1 MSKKFVTILIMGVAG
16 SGKTTVAKLLSKKI
30 NAFLIEAD
38 DYHSKK
44 NIDKM
49 SAGIPLNDIDRY
61 DWLIK
66 IKEEIYKRKK
76 IQNLIVACSALKEKY
91 RSILNIKEDYLVYL
105 KITKKTAKTRIK
117 NRKDHFMP
125 DSLVYSQFAFLEEPD
140 ACITLEETLTP
151 EETTSHLTS
160 IIRDKFRL
168 WKIKL
173 IITEIYLKK

>member
-1 MSKKFVTILIMGVAG
+1 MSEKFVTILIMGVAG

-49 SAGIPLNDIDRY
+49 SAGIPLNDNDRY

-66 IKEEIYKRKK
+66 IKEEIDKRKK
-76 IQNLIVACSALKEKY
+76 IQNLVVACSALKEKY

-117 NRKDHFMP
+117 NF
-125 DSLVYSQFAFLEEPD
+125 F
-140 ACITLEETLTP
+140 
-151 EETTSHLTS
+151 
-160 IIRDKFRL
+160 KFR
-168 WKIKL
+168 IKFNFFRYIVV
-173 IITEIYLKK
+173 IIYFIFHNQTCFLK

>member
-1 MSKKFVTILIMGVAG
+1 MNKKFVTILIMGVTG

-30 NAFLIEAD
+30 NAFLVESD

-49 SAGIPLNDIDRY
+49 SAGIPLNDDDRY
-61 DWLIK
+61 GWLIK
-66 IKEEIYKRKK
+66 IKEEIEKRKK
-76 IQNLIVACSALKEKY
+76 IQNLVVACSALKEKY

-125 DSLVYSQFAFLEEPD
+125 YSLVDSQFAILEEPNV
-140 ACITLEETLTP
+140 CITLDETLIP
-151 EETTSHLTS
+151 EEIISHLTS
-160 IIRDKFRL
+160 IIKNKFDYG
-168 WKIKL
+168 K
-173 IITEIYLKK
+173 

>member
-1 MSKKFVTILIMGVAG
+1 MNEKFFTILIMGVAG

-49 SAGIPLNDIDRY
+49 SAGISLNDDDRY

-66 IKEEIYKRKK
+66 IKKEIDKRKSF
-76 IQNLIVACSALKEKY
+76 QNLVVACSALKEKY
-91 RSILNIKEDYLVYL
+91 RSILNVKEYYLVYL
-105 KITKKTAKTRIK
+105 KINKNTAKTRIK

-125 DSLVYSQFAFLEEPD
+125 DSLVDSQFAILEEPD

-160 IIRDKFRL
+160 IIKN
-168 WKIKL
+168 KL
-173 IITEIYLKK
+173 DYGK

>member
-1 MSKKFVTILIMGVAG
+1 MRKKFVTILIMGVAG

-49 SAGIPLNDIDRY
+49 SAGIPLNDNDRY
-61 DWLIK
+61 NWLIK
-66 IKEEIYKRKK
+66 IKEEIDKRKK
-76 IQNLIVACSALKEKY
+76 IQNLVIACSALKEKY

-105 KITKKTAKTRIK
+105 KITKKTAMTRIK

-125 DSLVYSQFAFLEEPD
+125 DSLVDSQFAILEEPD
-140 ACITLEETLTP
+140 ICITLEETLTP
-151 EETTSHLTS
+151 EEATSHLTS
-160 IIRDKFRL
+160 IIKNKFDYG
-168 WKIKL
+168 K
-173 IITEIYLKK
+173 

>member
-1 MSKKFVTILIMGVAG
+1 MSEKFVTILIMGVAG

-49 SAGIPLNDIDRY
+49 SAGIPLNDDDRY

-66 IKEEIYKRKK
+66 IKEEIDKRKNF
-76 IQNLIVACSALKEKY
+76 QNLVVACSALKEKY
-91 RSILNIKEDYLVYL
+91 RSILNVKEDYLVYL
-105 KITKKTAKTRIK
+105 KITKNTAKTRIK

-125 DSLVYSQFAFLEEPD
+125 DSLVDSQFAILEEPD
-140 ACITLEETLTP
+140 VCITLDEALTP
-151 EETTSHLTS
+151 DETTSHLTS
-160 IIRDKFRL
+160 F
-168 WKIKL
+168 IKNKL
-173 IITEIYLKK
+173 DYGK

>member
-1 MSKKFVTILIMGVAG
+1 MSEKFFTILIMGVAG
-16 SGKTTVAKLLSKKI
+16 SGKTTIAKLLSKKI

-49 SAGIPLNDIDRY
+49 SAGIPLNDNDRY

-66 IKEEIYKRKK
+66 IKEEIDNRKNF
-76 IQNLIVACSALKEKY
+76 QNVVVACSALKEKY

-105 KITKKTAKTRIK
+105 KITKRTAKTRIK

-125 DSLVYSQFAFLEEPD
+125 DSLVDNQLSILEEPNV
-140 ACITLEETLTP
+140 CITLEETLTP
-151 EETTSHLTS
+151 EEATLHLTS
-160 IIRDKFRL
+160 IIRN
-168 WKIKL
+168 KL
-173 IITEIYLKK
+173 DYGK